1 MPKVDKVFIR
11 LSCGCGYLSVINIL
25 ENDRKFP
32 ITCARC
38 GNAELSITGKTIT
51 GGEKVDTDQSK
62 GEDENLREW
71 ERKYNSVKK
80 HI

>member
-1 MPKVDKVFIR
+1 MPVVDKVFIK
-11 LSCGCGYLSVINIL
+11 LSCRCGYISVINLL
-25 ENDRKFP
+25 EYDRKFP

-38 GNAELSITGKTIT
+38 GNAELAIIGTTVTGDT
-51 GGEKVDTDQSK
+51 GSSSNQDK
-62 GEDENLREW
+62 GEDTKLKKW